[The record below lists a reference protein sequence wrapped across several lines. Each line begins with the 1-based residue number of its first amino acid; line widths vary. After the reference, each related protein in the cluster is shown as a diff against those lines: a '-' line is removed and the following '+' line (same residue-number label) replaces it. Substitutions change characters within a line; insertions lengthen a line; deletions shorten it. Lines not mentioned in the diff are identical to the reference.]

1 MIKKLYKSFF
11 PLINL
16 IPPEL
21 AHNLAIRY
29 LSNYKKKETEL
40 DDPILNTNI
49 CDLKFSNP
57 IGLAAGFDK
66 NGKSFNGLF
75 NLGFGFVEIGTV
87 TLKPQVGNKKPRIFR
102 LLEDKAIINRLGFN
116 NDGAQN
122 ILKRIQKKNSSES
135 LRILGVNIGKN
146 FDTTSFF
153 EDYKILLKI
162 FYKDSNY
169 ITLNVSSP
177 NTPGLRELQEKDNLD
192 QLVKSICLEKRKYS
206 LNVPIFIKIDP
217 DLSDSSLKDIA
228 DIVLGSNING
238 VIISNTS
245 IKRSNKLVSKYALEK
260 GGISGKPLLEISN
273 EALRKFYILTN
284 GKVPLIGVGG
294 ISSGKDVYEKILNGA
309 SLVQMYTAL
318 VYYGPGIIKK
328 IKDELIFL
336 LKKDKYKSISSA
348 VGKLNR

>member
-1 MIKKLYKSFF
+1 MV
-11 PLINL
+11 
-16 IPPEL
+16 PPEL

-29 LSNYKKKETEL
+29 FSNYKKKETEL
-40 DDPILNTNI
+40 DDPILNTNV
-49 CDLKFSNP
+49 CDLKFANP

-75 NLGFGFVEIGTV
+75 NLGFGFVEIGTI

-135 LRILGVNIGKN
+135 LGILGVNIGKN
-146 FDTTSFF
+146 FDTMSFF

-273 EALRKFYILTN
+273 EVLRKFYILTN

-294 ISSGKDVYEKILNGA
+294 ISSGKDVYEKVLNGA

>member
-1 MIKKLYKSFF
+1 MV
-11 PLINL
+11 
-16 IPPEL
+16 PPEL

-29 LSNYKKKETEL
+29 FSNYKKKETEL
-40 DDPILNTNI
+40 DDPILNTNV

-75 NLGFGFVEIGTV
+75 NLGFGFVEIGTI

-135 LRILGVNIGKN
+135 LGILGVNIGKN
-146 FDTTSFF
+146 FDTMSFF

-162 FYKDSNY
+162 FYKDSKY

-273 EALRKFYILTN
+273 EVLRKFYILTN

-348 VGKLNR
+348 VGKLNK

>member
-135 LRILGVNIGKN
+135 FGILGVNIGKN

>member
-1 MIKKLYKSFF
+1 MAANNEWSCKTCTFSNILSEDPRCKMCG
-11 PLINL
+11 
-16 IPPEL
+16 
-21 AHNLAIRY
+21 Y
-29 LSNYKKKETEL
+29 L
-40 DDPILNTNI
+40 DPILVKRPEKLI
-49 CDLKFSNP
+49 KRQ
-57 IGLAAGFDK
+57 
-66 NGKSFNGLF
+66 
-75 NLGFGFVEIGTV
+75 E
-87 TLKPQVGNKKPRIFR
+87 
-102 LLEDKAIINRLGFN
+102 EDRK
-116 NDGAQN
+116 
-122 ILKRIQKKNSSES
+122 
-135 LRILGVNIGKN
+135 
-146 FDTTSFF
+146 
-153 EDYKILLKI
+153 
-162 FYKDSNY
+162 
-169 ITLNVSSP
+169 
-177 NTPGLRELQEKDNLD
+177 RELQEKDNLD

-273 EALRKFYILTN
+273 EVLRKFYILTN

-348 VGKLNR
+348 VGKLNK

>member
-1 MIKKLYKSFF
+1 M
-11 PLINL
+11 

-29 LSNYKKKETEL
+29 FSNYKKKETEL
-40 DDPILNTNI
+40 DDPILNTNV

-75 NLGFGFVEIGTV
+75 NLGFGFVEIGTI

-135 LRILGVNIGKN
+135 LGILGVNIGKN
-146 FDTTSFF
+146 FDTMSFF

-162 FYKDSNY
+162 FYKDSKY

-206 LNVPIFIKIDP
+206 LNVPIFIKVDP

-273 EALRKFYILTN
+273 EVLRKFYILTN

-348 VGKLNR
+348 VGKLNK